1 MPFVMR
7 MSILKSYRELK
18 ILAWQLNKIFQD
30 FHLKFVA
37 FITILLNALINDFFG
52 MFLRRFKGNSA
63 VVWPALGSIDLGPD
77 HTSAESCSFLQKK
90 DTALRKGTQKTVFCV
105 PLAHIHTVGQKNA
118 LCGNLRLYSGMITAM
133 CHILVMRHHDI
144 HAVLNTEHAT
154 DTFKHCY
161 MCLVCLFFIWRK
173 DGQRQTEVCT

>member
-1 MPFVMR
+1 MKNFPRINETLTVNYSFRSGKFMPFVMR

-77 HTSAESCSFLQKK
+77 HTSAESCSFL
-90 DTALRKGTQKTVFCV
+90 
-105 PLAHIHTVGQKNA
+105 
-118 LCGNLRLYSGMITAM
+118 
-133 CHILVMRHHDI
+133 
-144 HAVLNTEHAT
+144 
-154 DTFKHCY
+154 
-161 MCLVCLFFIWRK
+161 
-173 DGQRQTEVCT
+173 